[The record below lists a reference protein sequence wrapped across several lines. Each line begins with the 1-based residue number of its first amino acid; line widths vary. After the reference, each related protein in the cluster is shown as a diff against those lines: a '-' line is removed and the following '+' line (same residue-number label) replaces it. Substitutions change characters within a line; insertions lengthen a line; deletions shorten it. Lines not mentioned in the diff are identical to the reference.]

1 MPGASTGRGTGQ
13 FGPCAAAES
22 SKLALLRSFPPTI
35 FPAEHDFLADP
46 LLALDLRQQELFP
59 AFGAMYVAG
68 VELRRQQAWERVAHV
83 VHRIE
88 LDAYR
93 AEAVTRGVE

>member
-1 MPGASTGRGTGQ
+1 
-13 FGPCAAAES
+13 
-22 SKLALLRSFPPTI
+22 
-35 FPAEHDFLADP
+35 
-46 LLALDLRQQELFP
+46 
-59 AFGAMYVAG
+59 MYVAG